1 MRILSG
7 VQPTGNLHLGNYLG
21 AIKRFVP
28 LSQTQECYFCVVDLH
43 AITVRQDPR
52 DLLAN
57 TRMVAAAYMAA
68 GIDPHRSAIFVQSQ
82 NSHHAELGW
91 ILQCI
96 ARVGWLDRMTQFREK
111 TGTGPNEELNDAADK
126 LADFLYPQ
134 RETLLDRFMKTP
146 IGSYAELESSLRL
159 ILDTLQE
166 RRSHKEKASVGLYT
180 YPVLQAADIL
190 LYQAT
195 HVPVGDD
202 QKQHLNLAADIA
214 QKFNHGHQHFD
225 NRHPDKPFTIPQPL
239 LAETGARVMN
249 LRDGLSKMSKS
260 DEDDNS
266 RINLLDDA
274 DTIARKIKKAT
285 AHTNPVPDSVK
296 ELDTMPTVRNLV
308 EIMAATRDI
317 TVQDV
322 LDEFEGANY
331 GTFKPALTEVLVD
344 HLRPIREAMT
354 SLLADTMSIDMALT
368 AGLSKSRAASGVTM
382 ARVRESVGLL

>member
-1 MRILSG
+1 MRVLSG

-28 LSQTQECYFCVVDLH
+28 LSQTADCYFCVVDLH

-68 GIDPHRSAIFVQSQ
+68 GIDPNRSAIFVQSQ

-91 ILQCI
+91 ILQCV

-111 TGTGPNEELNDAADK
+111 TGTNPNDELNRAVEALD
-126 LADFLYPQ
+126 DFLYPE
-134 RETLLDRFMKTP
+134 REGFFDRFMKTP
-146 IGSYAELESSLRL
+146 IGTYKELEDSLRL
-159 ILDTLQE
+159 IRDTLKE

-202 QKQHLNLAADIA
+202 QKQHLNLASDIA

-225 NRHPDKPFTIPQPL
+225 KRYPDRPFTIPQPL

-266 RINLLDDA
+266 RINLLDDQ
-274 DTIARKIKKAT
+274 DVIARKIKKAT
-285 AHTNPVPDSVK
+285 AHTNPVPETIE
-296 ELDTMPTVRNLV
+296 ELALMPTVRNLV
-308 EIMAATRDI
+308 EIMAATREI
-317 TVQDV
+317 TVQAV
-322 LDEFEGANY
+322 LDEYAGANY
-331 GTFKPALTEVLVD
+331 GTFKPALAEVLIQ
-344 HLRPIREAMT
+344 HLKPIREAMQ
-354 SLLADTMSIDMALT
+354 SLLASPMSIDMALST
-368 AGLSKSRAASGVTM
+368 GLAKSRATSSVTM
-382 ARVRESVGLL
+382 ARVRQSVGLL